1 MHKLDINCDVGEGI
15 GNEHEL
21 MPLIQSCNIAC
32 GGHAGND
39 LLMKKIVVLA
49 IKHKVKI
56 GAHPSYPDI
65 ENFGRRSMR
74 INADK
79 LAQTI
84 LNQIDTLQRIVVNQG
99 GRMNH
104 IKPHG
109 ALYNDLVMNEELSHS
124 FLNIIREYKKRVKLF
139 VPYASVIARIAVR
152 DGFTVVYEAFADRN
166 YNDDLSLVSRDKK
179 NAVITDPK
187 VILEHVLEVKNN
199 GTIRTISGK
208 HIAMS
213 ASTFCLHSDTVNVIE
228 SIKYLNQNLH

>member
-1 MHKLDINCDVGEGI
+1 
-15 GNEHEL
+15 
-21 MPLIQSCNIAC
+21 
-32 GGHAGND
+32 
-39 LLMKKIVVLA
+39 
-49 IKHKVKI
+49 
-56 GAHPSYPDI
+56 
-65 ENFGRRSMR
+65 MR
-74 INADK
+74 ISADI

-84 LNQIDTLQRIVVNQG
+84 LNQIDTLQRIVVDQG

-109 ALYNDLVMNEELSHS
+109 ALYNDLVVNEELSLT

-139 VPYASVIARIAVR
+139 VPYASVIARVAVR
-152 DGFTVVYEAFADRN
+152 DGFAVVYEAFADRN
-166 YNDDLSLVSRDKK
+166 YNDDLSLVSRDNK

-199 GTIRTISGK
+199 GTIRTITGK